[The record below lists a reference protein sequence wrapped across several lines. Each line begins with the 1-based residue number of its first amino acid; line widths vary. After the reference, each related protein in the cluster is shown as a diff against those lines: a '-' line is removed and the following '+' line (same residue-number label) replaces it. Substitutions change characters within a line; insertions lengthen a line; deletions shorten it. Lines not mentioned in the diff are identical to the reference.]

1 MADLWRG
8 SSRAV
13 QQTLK
18 QLAKAWMQHI
28 HPRLMSFVATAGLLW
43 LGACLLILLGLA
55 HLADEVV
62 EQEAFFFDEA
72 ILLWINQ
79 FASPTLDRVMLAIT
93 RLGNPGTVIPLACM
107 GFSWLWWR
115 RQQPIAIAFA
125 ITCVGG
131 AVLSSGLKLLFGK
144 TRPALWPQ
152 LITETTYSFPSG
164 HALGSMVLYGFSA
177 YLLAQRFPQRNQLI
191 YGLAVLLI
199 GGIGVSRLYL
209 GVHWPTDV
217 LAGYGIGFLW
227 ISGCIALLR
236 FKLSTPP

>member
-1 MADLWRG
+1 M
-8 SSRAV
+8 

-28 HPRLMSFVATAGLLW
+28 HPRLMSFVATVGLLW

-55 HLADEVV
+55 ELADEVL
-62 EQEAFFFDEA
+62 EQEAFFFDET

-79 FASPTLDRVMLAIT
+79 FASPTLDRVMLT
-93 RLGNPGTVIPLACM
+93 VTHLGDPAVVVPLACM
-107 GFSWLWWR
+107 GFSWLVWR
-115 RQQPIAIAFA
+115 RQWSIAMVFA
-125 ITCVGG
+125 INCVGG
-131 AVLSSGLKLLFGK
+131 AVLSTGLKLFFSK
-144 TRPALWPQ
+144 PRPALWPQ
-152 LITETTYSFPSG
+152 IIDENTYSFPSG

-177 YLLAQRFPQRNQLI
+177 YLLARRFPQRNRLI

-199 GGIGVSRLYL
+199 GGIGLSRLYL

-236 FKLSTPP
+236 FKLSTPPWLN